1 MKKIIAALLLSVTFA
16 TAQNSFKVEVS
27 GSGAP
32 VLLFPGFACPGEV
45 WKETVDRLSKTNEC
59 HVFTFAGFGG
69 VAPID
74 TPWFS
79 TVKNDLMAYIKH
91 KDLASPTLIGHSLGG
106 TLGLW
111 LASEEP
117 GRFKKV
123 IVIDGLPGAIALM
136 NPMHKKGDVIPYD
149 SQQSKSQLEMGDAAF
164 EQMTRQMASYMSL
177 NKEKHALIAEWMK
190 QADRKTY
197 VYGYVDYLNTDLRDD
212 IEKINIPV
220 VVIGATFPSREM
232 VEPNYHKQYEKLK
245 GVKFEFI
252 DHSAH
257 FIAVN
262 VCLMQ
267 VRKASFR
274 KEQKGVKGVQ

>member
-1 MKKIIAALLLSVTFA
+1 MKKIIAALLVSVTFA

-27 GSGAP
+27 GNGDP
-32 VLLFPGFACPGEV
+32 VLLFPGFACPGEI
-45 WKETVDRLSKTNEC
+45 WKETVDRLSQTHQC

-79 TVKNDLMAYIKH
+79 TVKTDLITYVKQ
-91 KDLASPTLIGHSLGG
+91 KGLKSPTLIGHSLGG
-106 TLGLW
+106 TLALW
-111 LASEEP
+111 LAAEETAM
-117 GRFKKV
+117 FKKV
-123 IVIDGLPGAIALM
+123 IVVDGLPGAIALM
-136 NPMHKKGDVIPYD
+136 NPMHKKGDKIPYD
-149 SQQSKSQLEMGDAAF
+149 SPQSKSQLEMDDAAF
-164 EQMTRQMASYMSL
+164 NQMTGQMVAYMSL
-177 NKEKHALIAEWMK
+177 NKDKHPLIAEWIK

-232 VEPNYHKQYEKLK
+232 VEPNYHKQYEKLR

-252 DHSAH
+252 DNSAH
-257 FIAVN
+257 FIMFDQPAAF
-262 VCLMQ
+262 L
-267 VRKASFR
+267 
-274 KEQKGVKGVQ
+274 QKITENIR